1 MFCSKRQGFM
11 FTDMKMIL
19 PYVFSEKNRSK
30 VIGGIAI
37 DVLATILNIAPLVI
51 ISEHSDTLS
60 NEDSDDFPLALSGLG
75 AALVVAQ
82 LLPKIRSILI
92 DSVRTNVQ
100 KELTYSMV
108 KKSFEIELDEIL
120 TTPIGQF
127 SDAMYKN
134 YSSVDKGLPAFFS
147 SIIPFAFEALA
158 ITIALCI
165 INDWIG
171 VVPPVVL
178 SLYIPYCVY
187 RENQAEAIRE
197 NCGETS
203 RMVYGEVVQTISNYT
218 IAHQFGNVN
227 YELQKINQPMTRSED
242 LYRKTHI
249 NDDLTAIHLS
259 VINSI
264 GFIGGLG
271 LAIFAPPNGKL
282 NLTTLLLTAYF
293 LLRINIKLETLSQS
307 ISAFNTAI
315 IDFKKIVDF
324 LNRRSTILKTDSS
337 SLNIASPLDIE
348 FRDINFS
355 YGNRRVLSNINFK
368 VNAGKKVA
376 VVGATG
382 GGKSSLLK
390 LLQDFYQPD
399 SGEIFIS
406 GMPIRKVLSESLRAH
421 VAVVA
426 QDPIMFDGSI
436 KDNIRYGDLS
446 ASDNDI
452 YCAALFAGLISENE
466 RDRLDDPVGQQG
478 GRLSGGEKQRIAIAR
493 ALLHCGNAYL
503 LDEATSALDAATEK
517 EVQKTLDD
525 LTAGATVLVVTH
537 RYNTVINADL
547 ILYLE
552 SGMIAEYGTFTQLM
566 GLQGRFFDS
575 FRTQCQELG
584 LSLDDFRMPQ
594 PRSTISNSQFSVW
607 HQQRKIRKYSN
618 IEDKALSPS
627 AIEQQN
633 TFISPLLP

>member
-1 MFCSKRQGFM
+1 MLA
-11 FTDMKMIL
+11 DVKMVL
-19 PYVFSEKNRSK
+19 PYVFNEKNRNK
-30 VIGGIAI
+30 VIGSIAI

-60 NEDSDDFPLALSGLG
+60 NEDNDEFPLVLSGLG
-75 AALVVAQ
+75 AALIVAQ
-82 LLPKIRSILI
+82 LLPKVRSILI

-100 KELTYSMV
+100 KELTCSMV

-120 TTPIGQF
+120 TTPIDQF

-134 YSSVDKGLPAFFS
+134 YGSVDKGLPVFFS

-187 RENQAEAIRE
+187 RENQAKSIRE
-197 NCGETS
+197 ECGETS
-203 RMVYGEVVQTISNYT
+203 RIVYGEVVQTISNYT

-242 LYRKTHI
+242 LYRKNYIT
-249 NDDLTAIHLS
+249 DDITALHLS
-259 VINSI
+259 IINSI

-271 LAIFAPPNGKL
+271 LAVFAPPNGKL
-282 NLTTLLLTAYF
+282 DLTTFLLTAYF
-293 LLRINIKLETLSQS
+293 LFRINIKLETLSQS
-307 ISAFNTAI
+307 ISAFNAAI
-315 IDFKKIVDF
+315 IDFKKIVNF
-324 LNRRSTILKTDSS
+324 LNRKSPILKTDSF
-337 SLNIASPLDIE
+337 SLKTTSPLDIE

-355 YGNRRVLSNINFK
+355 YGNRRVLNNINFK
-368 VNAGKKVA
+368 VNSGKKVA

-382 GGKSSLLK
+382 VGKSSLLK
-390 LLQDFYQPD
+390 LLQDFYQPEC
-399 SGEIFIS
+399 GEIFIS
-406 GMPIRKVLSESLRAH
+406 GMPLRNILSESLRSH

-426 QDPIMFDGSI
+426 QDSIMFDGSI
-436 KDNIRYGDLS
+436 KDNIRYGDFS
-446 ASDNDI
+446 ASDEDI
-452 YCAALFAGLISENE
+452 YHAALFAGLIDEND
-466 RDRLDDPVGQQG
+466 RNRLDDPVGQQG
-478 GRLSGGEKQRIAIAR
+478 GRLSGEEKQRIAIAR

-537 RYNTVINADL
+537 RYSTVINADL

-552 SGMIAEYGTFTQLM
+552 NGAIVEHGTFTQLM
-566 GLQGRFFDS
+566 QLQGRFFDK
-575 FRTQCQELG
+575 FKTQCQGLG

-594 PRSTISNSQFSVW
+594 PRSTITNSQFSVW
-607 HQQRKIRKYSN
+607 HQQRKIRKRSN
-618 IEDKALSPS
+618 LEGNALSY
-627 AIEQQN
+627 ATTEQQN
-633 TFISPLLP
+633 TLFSPLIRK